1 MEPRQWKKSYSY
13 GFLQGDAFRAIKTHL
28 QRDAMKVFSSLVS
41 AHRSRNEPSNVW
53 DGDCKDGDKLL
64 CNRCPLKH
72 EARERKRG
80 EMLYENMST
89 ENTAIGKTTE
99 RSTTDVSD
107 T

>member
-1 MEPRQWKKSYSY
+1 MK
-13 GFLQGDAFRAIKTHL
+13 AHL

-41 AHRSRNEPSNVW
+41 AHRSRNEPSNVR
-53 DGDCKDGDKLL
+53 DGDCRDGDELL

-72 EARERKRG
+72 EARERERG
-80 EMLYENMST
+80 EMLYENMPT
-89 ENTAIGKTTE
+89 ENTAIGKPVE